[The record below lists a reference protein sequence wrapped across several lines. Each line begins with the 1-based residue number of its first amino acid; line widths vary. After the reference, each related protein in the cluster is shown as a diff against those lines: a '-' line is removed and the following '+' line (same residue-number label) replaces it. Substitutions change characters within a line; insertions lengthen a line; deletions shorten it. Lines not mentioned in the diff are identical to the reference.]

1 MKKNRIVS
9 LLLILCLVL
18 GMFVGCTADKGSS
31 QNEVTDS
38 EGNSL
43 IVDEG
48 DINDPFGE

>member
-18 GMFVGCTADKGSS
+18 GMFVGCSADKSS
-31 QNEVTDS
+31 DLTD
-38 EGNSL
+38 GNS

-48 DINDPFGE
+48 DVNDPFAE